1 MYFKWLK
8 KVGSIMLAVTMALG
22 AQATIP
28 VSAADNIEVILTDVT
43 NSNASTK
50 TGDAKVQVSIKGNVD
65 DVTAMQTAFDV
76 TGELDY
82 IGVKYLMEN
91 DAPADAKLG
100 NKLTVGFALSDA
112 VSFDDE
118 TPVFIL
124 TFHKPTGGSVTLSV
138 DNEHSYCLTENG
150 SVYATGTSSIT
161 AQAAESAKEGLDATI
176 KIKMD
181 KVPDFVASN
190 ESGVTLKITD
200 QSNGDVIKAPLNSDN
215 RDNTTKAEFTV
226 TKTVI
231 KGNKYT
237 VELSGIGYKT
247 YTVTDVTFDDVL
259 TITNSNF
266 VPGDV
271 NKDGEITDADKTA
284 YENLIA
290 KDEYNPA
297 ADFNRDGY
305 VDENDNVFGPTA
317 PQKTKPAKMSK
328 PAVTGGDKKITVS
341 WVAPDN
347 GGAAIT
353 GYTIKYG
360 TSSTNLNKTE
370 NIANAS
376 STSKEITSLSA
387 DTTYYVQIAA
397 KNEIGTGDYSEIANA
412 KTNAS
417 GGAGGVG
424 GGGGAGGG
432 TGGGGGAGGGASFG
446 GGVSTGEAAVT
457 PSTKKTF
464 TDLGNFAWAKE
475 SIYTLKNKGI
485 ISGISE
491 TEYAPANNIKRGDFI
506 LILTRM
512 LSVNGA
518 FTDNFADVLADSYYY
533 NAIGSAKAAG
543 IASGDGINF
552 YPENSI
558 TRQDLITLAYRA
570 FLAKGYIE
578 ETDDMT
584 SLDAFADKDS
594 ISDYALAPMAS
605 MVKAGIIQGSDGN
618 VNPLGNATRA
628 EVAAMCAR
636 LLALM
641 N

>member
-1 MYFKWLK
+1 MYFNLKK
-8 KVGSIMLAVTMALG
+8 KVGSLIVAAAMVTSIFAGL
-22 AQATIP
+22 P
-28 VSAADNIEVILTDVT
+28 VMAADNIEVILTDVT

-50 TGDAKVQVSIKGNVD
+50 TGDAKIQVSIKGNVD

-76 TGELDY
+76 TGDLDY

-124 TFHKPTGGSVTLSV
+124 TFHKTKGGSVTLSV

-161 AQAAESAKEGLDATI
+161 AQSATSAKEGMDATV

-190 ESGVTLKITD
+190 ESNVTLKITD
-200 QSNGDVIKAPLNSDN
+200 QSNDDVIKVPLDSEN

-247 YTVTDVTFDDVL
+247 YKVTDVTFDDVL

-271 NKDGEITDADKTA
+271 NKDGDITDADKTA
-284 YENLIA
+284 YEALIA

-305 VDENDNVFGPTA
+305 VDEKDNVFKATEVT
-317 PQKTKPAKMSK
+317 KTKPAKMAK
-328 PAVTGGDKKITVS
+328 PTVTGGDKKITVS
-341 WVAPDN
+341 WTAPNN

-360 TSSTNLNKTE
+360 TSNTNLNKTE
-370 NIANAS
+370 NITNAS
-376 STSKEITSLSA
+376 ATSTQIANLSA
-387 DTTYYVQIAA
+387 GTIYYVQIAA
-397 KNEIGTGDYSEIANA
+397 INEIGTGEFSDTATA
-412 KTNAS
+412 KTSAESTES
-417 GGAGGVG
+417 GDGGG
-424 GGGGAGGG
+424 SFGGGGAV
-432 TGGGGGAGGGASFG
+432 GGGAVGGGA
-446 GGVSTGEAAVT
+446 VITPVTNEA
-457 PSTKKTF
+457 F
-464 TDLGNFAWAKE
+464 TDLANYDWAKDA
-475 SIYTLKNKGI
+475 IYTLKNKGI
-485 ISGISE
+485 ISGVSQ
-491 TEYAPANNIKRGDFI
+491 TEFAPANNIKRGDFI

-512 LSVNGA
+512 LSINDA
-518 FTDNFADVLADSYYY
+518 FAENFADVPAWSYYY
-533 NAIGSAKAAG
+533 NAIGSAKALG
-543 IASGDGINF
+543 IASGDGQSF
-552 YPENSI
+552 MPENTI

-570 FLAKGYIE
+570 FLSKGYITA
-578 ETDDMT
+578 TDDLS
-584 SLDAFADKDS
+584 SLDAFYDKDN
-594 ISDYALAPMAS
+594 ISDYAKTAMAS
-605 MVKAGIIQGSDGN
+605 MVKAGIIHGSDGN

-628 EVAAMCAR
+628 EVAVMCSR
-636 LLALM
+636 LVALM

>member
-1 MYFKWLK
+1 MYFNLKK
-8 KVGSIMLAVTMALG
+8 KVGSLLVAAAMVTSVFGGL
-22 AQATIP
+22 P
-28 VSAADNIEVILTDVT
+28 VMAADNIEVILTDVT

-50 TGDAKVQVSIKGNVD
+50 TGDAKIQVSIKGDVD

-161 AQAAESAKEGLDATI
+161 AQSATSAKEGLDATV

-200 QSNGDVIKAPLNSDN
+200 QSNGDVIKVPLNSEN

-284 YENLIA
+284 YEALVSS
-290 KDEYNPA
+290 DEYNPA

-305 VDENDNVFGPTA
+305 VDEKDNVF
-317 PQKTKPAKMSK
+317 
-328 PAVTGGDKKITVS
+328 VTGDSGST
-341 WVAPDN
+341 
-347 GGAAIT
+347 GG
-353 GYTIKYG
+353 
-360 TSSTNLNKTE
+360 E
-370 NIANAS
+370 
-376 STSKEITSLSA
+376 
-387 DTTYYVQIAA
+387 TT
-397 KNEIGTGDYSEIANA
+397 
-412 KTNAS
+412 
-417 GGAGGVG
+417 
-424 GGGGAGGG
+424 GGG
-432 TGGGGGAGGGASFG
+432 TGGDSTGGGSTGGDSTGGGSTGGGSTGGGSTGGGSFGGGSFGGGSFG
-446 GGVSTGEAAVT
+446 GGVIT
-457 PSTKKTF
+457 PATNETF
-464 TDLGNFAWAKE
+464 TDLGNYGWARDA
-475 SIYTLKNKGI
+475 IYTLKNKGI
-485 ISGISE
+485 ISGVSE

-512 LSVNGA
+512 LSINDA
-518 FTDNFADVLADSYYY
+518 FTENFADVPASSYYY
-533 NAIGSAKAAG
+533 NAIGSAKASG
-543 IASGDGINF
+543 IAQGSGENF
-552 YPENSI
+552 MPQNTI

-570 FLAKGYIE
+570 FLAKGYITK
-578 ETDDMT
+578 TDDLT
-584 SLDAFADKDS
+584 SLNAFADKDN
-594 ISDYALAPMAS
+594 ISDYAMTAMAS

-628 EVAAMCAR
+628 EVAVMCAR
-636 LLALM
+636 LVALV

>member
-150 SVYATGTSSIT
+150 SVYATGTSGIT

-200 QSNGDVIKAPLNSDN
+200 QSNGDVIKAPLNSEN

-247 YTVTDVTFDDVL
+247 YKVTDITFDDVL

-266 VPGDV
+266 VPGDI
-271 NKDGEITDADKTA
+271 NKDGDITDADKTA

-290 KDEYNPA
+290 KEEYNPA

-305 VDENDNVFGPTA
+305 VDENDNVFGTTA

-328 PAVTGGDKKITVS
+328 PTLTGGDKKITVS
-341 WVAPDN
+341 WTAPDN

-370 NIANAS
+370 NITNANT
-376 STSKEITSLSA
+376 TSKEISSLSA